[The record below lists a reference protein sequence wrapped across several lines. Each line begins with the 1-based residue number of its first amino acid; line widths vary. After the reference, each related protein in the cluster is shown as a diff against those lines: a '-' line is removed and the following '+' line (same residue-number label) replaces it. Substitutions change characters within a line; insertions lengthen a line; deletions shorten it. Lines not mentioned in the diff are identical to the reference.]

1 MEDRKWKVEGGG
13 AGLTPRPA
21 VLFSTMELSAEE
33 LLEQWDVLH
42 ATPRFLEGG
51 YKVEINER
59 GQVIL
64 SPPSNRHTQLQAVI
78 YDILKASRPDG
89 LAFPEYTLQTSGG
102 IKAPDVVWCS
112 KEWFALHKDEHL
124 AAAAPEICV
133 EVMSRS
139 NTLAEMEQK
148 RDLYF
153 ERGCH
158 EFILVDLKGFVTVFA
173 PDGQLEQSIFFPDF
187 PKQVHPPG

>member
-1 MEDRKWKVEGGG
+1 MKTEAEDLVN
-13 AGLTPRPA
+13 
-21 VLFSTMELSAEE
+21 
-33 LLEQWDVLH
+33 QWDALH
-42 ATPRFLEGG
+42 ADPLFRDCG
-51 YKVEINER
+51 YKLELNER
-59 GQVIL
+59 GQIIM

-78 YDILKASRPDG
+78 YDILKASGPDG
-89 LAFPEYTLQTSGG
+89 LAFQEYTLQTSGG

-124 AAAAPEICV
+124 AATAPEVCV
-133 EVMSRS
+133 EIMSRS

-148 RDLYF
+148 RGFYF

-173 PDGQLEQSIFFPDF
+173 PDGQLEQSILFPTF
-187 PKQVHPPG
+187 PKQVLPPG